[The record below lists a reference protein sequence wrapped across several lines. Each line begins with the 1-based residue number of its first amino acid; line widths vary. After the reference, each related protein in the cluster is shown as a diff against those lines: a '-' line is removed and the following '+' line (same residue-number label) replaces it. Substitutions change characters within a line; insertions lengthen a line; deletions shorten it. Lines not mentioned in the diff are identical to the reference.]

1 MRLFPVVSRLCA
13 VLLLPSLFLI
23 SCSLKSAEEKLADE
37 LSKRLEQKLN
47 QVDLKKIQGAV
58 SNLSEKDRQKLKDE
72 GKKILDRL

>member
-1 MRLFPVVSRLCA
+1 M
-13 VLLLPSLFLI
+13 
-23 SCSLKSAEEKLADE
+23 KSAEEKLADE

-58 SNLSEKDRQKLKDE
+58 SNLSDKDRQKLKDE